1 MIRQATTISRTKT
14 PATVPPAMAPLLV
27 LDGCELGVE
36 VELLEV
42 ELVEAGGGES
52 QSKAFLLSG
61 VGMTYY
67 SENA

>member
-1 MIRQATTISRTKT
+1 
-14 PATVPPAMAPLLV
+14 MAPLLV